1 MLHLRFRSAGSF
13 LVAYATRLARGELFV
28 ETGNPWP
35 LGTAIDLRL
44 HAPGVAVLEV
54 TASVTWTRPTSVGPG
69 QPAGMGL
76 ALSTPIDSFGGS
88 IDIVASMYMGTRVLL
103 GATDATSRAVIGRYL
118 RSIVA
123 CDLLEAD
130 LFGSNH
136 DATADLA
143 VIDLDSTG
151 EAGYA
156 LVRTLKEDSRTMDVP
171 LIALAQSERD
181 RARGAE
187 LGADE
192 VLANP
197 PSFAAVHATV
207 VHALSRAA
215 VSGEH

>member
-1 MLHLRFRSAGSF
+1 LNLRFRSAGSF
-13 LVAYATRLARGELFV
+13 LVSYSMRLSRGELFV
-28 ETGNPWP
+28 ETANPWP
-35 LGTAIDLRL
+35 LGTPIELRL
-44 HAPGVAVLEV
+44 HAPGVAALEV
-54 TASVTWTRPTSVGPG
+54 TASVTWSRPTSVGPG

-76 ALSTPIDSFGGS
+76 ALSTPIDTFGAA
-88 IDIVASMYMGTRVLL
+88 IDLVASMFMGTRILL

-130 LFGSNH
+130 FFGSNH

-156 LVRTLKEDSRTMDVP
+156 LVRALKEDSRTMDVP

-197 PSFAAVHATV
+197 PSFSDMHATV

>member
-1 MLHLRFRSAGSF
+1 
-13 LVAYATRLARGELFV
+13 
-28 ETGNPWP
+28 
-35 LGTAIDLRL
+35 
-44 HAPGVAVLEV
+44 
-54 TASVTWTRPTSVGPG
+54 
-69 QPAGMGL
+69 
-76 ALSTPIDSFGGS
+76 
-88 IDIVASMYMGTRVLL
+88 
-103 GATDATSRAVIGRYL
+103 DATSRAVIGRYL

-123 CDLLEAD
+123 CNLVEAD

-197 PSFAAVHATV
+197 LSFADMHATV

-215 VSGEH
+215 VSGE